1 MVLGLSWPPVSYYVN
16 LKLVFSKDLVHFI
29 EIIRSICEELSV
41 FLLSPVWGFLPMVPD
56 TLFSYR
62 SHSRQHFQARSE
74 CPACGRSQH
83 NYEAF
88 LSCLKT
94 VTPQGSDFRTRG

>member
-41 FLLSPVWGFLPMVPD
+41 FLLSPVWGFCQWCLTPFLATDPTHGNISKPAQNVLLVAGVSTTMRH
-56 TLFSYR
+56 FS
-62 SHSRQHFQARSE
+62 H
-74 CPACGRSQH
+74 
-83 NYEAF
+83 
-88 LSCLKT
+88 
-94 VTPQGSDFRTRG
+94 V